1 MTDIRT
7 PVTQLNRGPIEK
19 ELRPITP
26 SSILYW
32 IGKSKNIVKLT
43 SRFADSDINIPII
56 EILSNLNENRIL
68 DPLNFHEDDYKKMFI
83 KNDNSETHKEVREH
97 LEWLVGSD
105 RDRILKEQYKVEM
118 DRLAYIID
126 GKT

>member
-26 SSILYW
+26 LSVMYC
-32 IGKSKNIVKLT
+32 IGKYRNIVKLT
-43 SRFADSDINIPII
+43 SHFADSDINIPII
-56 EILSNLNENRIL
+56 EILANLDNNIIL
-68 DPLNFHEDDYKKMFI
+68 DPSDFNEDDYKKMFI
-83 KNDNSETHKEVREH
+83 KNDNSEIHNEVKEH

-105 RDRILKEQYKVEM
+105 RLRINKEQYKAHM
-118 DRLAYIID
+118 DRLEKEID
-126 GKT
+126 GK